1 MGHKRILGKTTD
13 FISGREITDT
23 DDERYRQKIARFLVE
38 VKGYEIN
45 DIEPR
50 LRIEMMIE
58 GKKVISLIDFVVSL
72 RGQRC
77 MVIKYGPGSL
87 VTRERPAL
95 AAARILADYQIP
107 LTVVTNGEDAEI
119 LDTASGDVISTGIDA
134 IPDKASALEKLG
146 KSSFRGLSSKQIE
159 AEKRII
165 SAYDYLEHSLEC
177 DDDWCKTESG
187 DDL

>member
-1 MGHKRILGKTTD
+1 MGRKRILGKTTD
-13 FISGREITDT
+13 FISGRQITDT
-23 DDERYRQKIARFLVE
+23 DDERYRQKLARLLVE
-38 VKGYEIN
+38 EKGYEKS
-45 DIEPR
+45 DIKPR
-50 LRIEMMIE
+50 CIIEMVIE
-58 GKKVISLIDFVVSL
+58 GKKVISLIDFVISVK
-72 RGQRC
+72 GKRC

-119 LDTASGDVISTGIDA
+119 LDTASGDVIATGIDA
-134 IPDKASALEKLG
+134 IPDKVSVLKIIE
-146 KSSFRGLSSKQIE
+146 KSSLQGLTPEQRE

-177 DDDWCKTESG
+177 DDDWCKTE
-187 DDL
+187 

>member
-23 DDERYRQKIARFLVE
+23 DDERYRQKIARLLVE
-38 VKGYEIN
+38 VKGYEKSE
-45 DIEPR
+45 IEPR
-50 LRIEMMIE
+50 CRIEMMIE
-58 GKKVISLIDFVVSL
+58 GKKVLSLIDFVVTI
-72 RGQRC
+72 RDKKI

-95 AAARILADYQIP
+95 AVARILGDYQIP
-107 LTVVTNGEDAEI
+107 WTVVTNGEDAET
-119 LDTASGDVISTGIDA
+119 LDTVSGEMIATGIDA
-134 IPDKASALEKLG
+134 IPAKASALEKLRNI
-146 KSSFRGLSSKQIE
+146 SLQGLSPEQVE

-177 DDDWCKTESG
+177 DDDWCESE
-187 DDL
+187 

>member
-13 FISGREITDT
+13 FISGRKITDT

-38 VKGYEIN
+38 IKGYGKS

-50 LRIEMMIE
+50 HRIEMWIG
-58 GKKVISLIDFVVSL
+58 GKKVLSLIDFVVSVS
-72 RGQRC
+72 GTRC

-95 AAARILADYQIP
+95 AAARILGDHQIP
-107 LTVVTNGEDAEI
+107 FTVVTNGEDAEI
-119 LDTASGDVISTGIDA
+119 LDTPSGDVIATGIDA

-146 KSSFRGLSSKQIE
+146 RSSLRGLSPGQIE

-177 DDDWCKTESG
+177 DDDWCETDSE
-187 DDL
+187 